1 MNKKI
6 IGVIIIIII
15 LVIFAGAYLLNSRTK
30 SSPVASKK
38 IKVVASFYPL
48 ADFAK
53 NVGGDLVDVVNIT
66 PAGAEPHDYEPTPQ
80 DIVKLH
86 DANLVVLN
94 GNGVDAWGEKITGE
108 LRQKGV
114 TVVIMSDHLDS
125 LKNNAPEGGEVGQY
139 DPHFWLNP
147 VNASKEADIIADALI
162 KIDGV
167 HEKEY
172 NTNRDAF
179 KAKLASLDQE
189 YKNGLANCA
198 SRTIVTSHNAF
209 NYLASQYN
217 LTTLYVLG
225 LSVDEE
231 PSPKTIADTVDVA
244 RAKGITYI
252 FFETLVSPKLSETI
266 AREIGAK
273 TLELNPVEGLT
284 DEEIAQGKDYESV
297 MKNNLTNLRIALSCQ

>member
-6 IGVIIIIII
+6 IIAVISI
-15 LVIFAGAYLLNSRTK
+15 LAIFAGLYSFNGRPEPSADVSG
-30 SSPVASKK
+30 K
-38 IKVVASFYPL
+38 IKIVASFYPL

-53 NVGGDLVDVVNIT
+53 NVGGGLVEVENIT
-66 PAGAEPHDYEPTPQ
+66 PAGAEPHEYEPTPQ
-80 DIVKLH
+80 DIAKLY

-94 GNGVDAWGEKITGE
+94 GNGVDAWGEKIAGE

-125 LKNNAPEGGEVGQY
+125 LKNNAPEEGESEEY

-147 VNASKEADIIADALI
+147 VNAGKEADSIAGALI
-162 KIDGV
+162 KIDGA

-172 NTNRDAF
+172 TLNRDNF
-179 KAKLASLDQE
+179 KNKLSNLDQE

-198 SRTIVTSHNAF
+198 TRTIVTSHNAF
-209 NYLASQYN
+209 NYLASQYD
-217 LTTLYVLG
+217 LTTLYILG
-225 LSVDEE
+225 LSADEE
-231 PSPKTIADTVDVA
+231 PSPKAIADTVDI
-244 RAKGITYI
+244 AKEKGVKYI

-284 DEEIAQGKDYESV
+284 DKEIAQGKDYISV
-297 MKNNLTNLRIALSCQ
+297 MKNNLANLQIALSCQ